1 VQRFVAEGL
10 QDGVSLS
17 RIEQWL
23 DEYVASRRNGM
34 SMLSMAFKSQDRIE
48 VRGPKNQRSSQEA
61 GNAKR
66 LVSVHLS

>member
-1 VQRFVAEGL
+1 VQRLAGEGL

-17 RIEQWL
+17 RIERWL

-48 VRGPKNQRSSQEA
+48 VRGPKTQRTS
-61 GNAKR
+61 
-66 LVSVHLS
+66 